1 MSNRMLVECRDCTFE
16 KLVEIDGD
24 PEPAEILLAH
34 EDETGHRLRLAQ
46 SDEKGRT

>member
-1 MSNRMLVECRDCTFE
+1 MSDRMMVECRDCTFE
-16 KLVEIDGD
+16 EMVEIDGD

-46 SDEKGRT
+46 SDERGCT